1 MDPASIVV
9 GALAAGTLAGT
20 QDVAA
25 ASIKDA
31 YAELKKLLRAKL
43 RGHPVAQTALEQHE
57 TSPKEWG
64 PVLQLE
70 LSKTDALADPTVL
83 SLAHRLLD
91 AVKAAGGDAGN
102 DTYFVDAR
110 EASRFQVGR
119 SNVQID
125 GTQPPRQG

>member
-1 MDPASIVV
+1 
-9 GALAAGTLAGT
+9 
-20 QDVAA
+20 
-25 ASIKDA
+25 
-31 YAELKKLLRAKL
+31 
-43 RGHPVAQTALEQHE
+43 
-57 TSPKEWG
+57 
-64 PVLQLE
+64 VLQLE